1 MMGLI
6 RTMRRAPARLFASV
20 VAIALAVG
28 AIGVFAVPGVAAGTL
43 RDLAADDRLAHVAVD
58 VTGDV
63 DPDALDLPGIASIE
77 TRHVGIVDTP
87 EHDQLRVVGFDAD
100 AQDINLLRPVAGRLP
115 SAGEAVVSDG
125 VAEIGETVTIAGTDL
140 SVVGI
145 GTTAWWS
152 FSDTVYTTPE
162 TASTL
167 VGGDTTRVLLRHDDP
182 TEANL
187 DAAVEALRG
196 QLGAATFADFPQVVP
211 DGTHP
216 IEEDLVQISTM
227 IGLLGVVAG
236 IVALTLL
243 ATTSSTLITERT
255 REVAV
260 MRALGSRRRPLRRR
274 LRRLAL
280 GVATAGLIVG
290 IPLGLIVANLVA
302 RMVLER
308 FVGVTPDI
316 GWSPVV
322 MAASAVFAIG
332 GAWLVSGRAAR
343 RVTRLPLA
351 DALRDRM
358 GDAWGRRL
366 GDRLVT
372 KLRLGGLFERLA
384 LRNTLR
390 RRARSISTVVQVAA
404 GVGAVIVVASLA
416 TSVTSFNSAEL
427 EPWQWETRAVTHA
440 PGLALEREQAASR
453 GEPSIIVWGEVN
465 DWEVE
470 VHGLDPATAMLDPT
484 VEDGRWIDDGPG
496 VVVTQGFAAHQGLE
510 IGDTVQVE
518 LASGTVEYPI
528 VGLHR
533 ARARDVY
540 VPIDTLAE
548 DLGRTGF
555 VNAVYS
561 TSATA
566 PDLGLPAETTS
577 VAEMS
582 AEDQAA
588 RDAIVGIFFA
598 IGGIVA
604 GVTVLGVMSLV
615 AVSLHER
622 RHETA
627 TLLAIGG
634 RRADVR
640 RSLVTELLPLGIVG
654 AALGVVAGWGG
665 AIGIIAGFEASS
677 AVDIGT
683 DFAQGAVAPAIIG
696 AVVVLT
702 VLALSAARQATR
714 VPAAVVLRG
723 SA

>member
-1 MMGLI
+1 MMGLL
-6 RTMRRAPARLFASV
+6 RTMRRAPARLLASV

-28 AIGVFAVPGVAAGTL
+28 AIGVFAVPGVASGTL

-58 VTGDV
+58 IDGDV
-63 DPDALDLPGIASIE
+63 DTTALDLDGVVAIE
-77 TRHVGIVDTP
+77 QRTVGIVDVGD
-87 EHDQLRVVGFDAD
+87 DQLQIVGIDA
-100 AQDINLLRPVAGRLP
+100 ATQDINVLRPVEGRLP
-115 SAGEAVVSDG
+115 GDGEAVVSDG
-125 VAEIGETVTIAGTDL
+125 VAAIGETIAIDGTDL
-140 SVVGI
+140 AVVGI

-152 FSDTVYTTPE
+152 FTDAVYTAPD
-162 TASTL
+162 TATAVL
-167 VGGDTTRVLLRHDDP
+167 GDDTTRLLLRHDDP

-187 DAAVEALRG
+187 DATVDALRAQIG
-196 QLGAATFADFPQVVP
+196 SANFADFPVVVP

-216 IEEDLVQISTM
+216 IEGDLVQISTM
-227 IGLLGVVAG
+227 IGLLGIVAG

-280 GVATAGLIVG
+280 GVAAAGLLVG

-308 FVGVTPDI
+308 FVGVTPDL

-322 MAASAVFAIG
+322 VAASAIFAIG

-343 RVTRLPLA
+343 RVTKLPLA
-351 DALRDRM
+351 EALRDRM

-366 GDRLVT
+366 GDRLVSR
-372 KLRLGGLFERLA
+372 LRLGGLFERLA

-390 RRARSISTVVQVAA
+390 RRARSLSTVVQVAS

-427 EPWQWETRAVTHA
+427 EPWEWETRSIAHA
-440 PGLALEREQAASR
+440 PGLPVELADAEAL
-453 GEPSIIVWGEVN
+453 GEPAIRVWGEVN
-465 DWEVE
+465 DWDVE
-470 VHGLDPATAMLDPT
+470 VHGLDPSTSMIDRT
-484 VEDGRWIDDGPG
+484 VEAGRWLGTAPG
-496 VVVTQGFAAHQGLE
+496 VVVSQGFADHQGLGL
-510 IGDTVQVE
+510 GDTIDVE
-518 LASGTVEYPI
+518 LASGTIDYEV

-533 ARARDVY
+533 SRARDVY
-540 VPIDTLAE
+540 VARDVLAA
-548 DLGRTGF
+548 DLGRSGF

-561 TSATA
+561 TDAVA
-566 PDLGLPAETTS
+566 PDLGVSADTSS

-588 RDAIVGIFFA
+588 RDAIVGIFAA

-627 TLLAIGG
+627 TLVAIGG

-640 RSLVTELLPLGIVG
+640 RSLITELLPLGIVG

-683 DFAQGAVAPAIIG
+683 DFAQGAVAPAVAG
-696 AVVVLT
+696 GLVVLLL
-702 VLALSAARQATR
+702 VALAAARQATR

>member
-6 RTMRRAPARLFASV
+6 RTMGRAPARLLASV

-43 RDLAADDRLAHVAVD
+43 RDLAADDRLAHIAVD
-58 VTGDV
+58 ITGDI
-63 DPDALDLPGIASIE
+63 DPDTLELPGVTAIE
-77 TRHVGIVDTP
+77 TRHVGMVDTP
-87 EHDQLRVVGFDAD
+87 NHDQLRVVGLDAA
-100 AQDINLLRPVAGRLP
+100 AQEINLLRPIEGRLP
-115 SAGEAVVSDG
+115 GTGEVVASDG
-125 VAEIGETVTIAGTDL
+125 VAVIGDVITVGGVDL
-140 SVVGI
+140 AVVGT

-152 FSDTVYTTPE
+152 FSDTVYVAPD
-162 TASTL
+162 TAAAL
-167 VGGDTTRVLLRHDDP
+167 VGDDTIRLLLRHADP
-182 TEANL
+182 SEENL
-187 DAAVEALRG
+187 DATVESIRS
-196 QLGAATFADFPQVVP
+196 QLGAATFADFPEVVP

-216 IEEDLVQISTM
+216 IEADLVQISTM
-227 IGLLGVVAG
+227 IGLLGIVAG

-280 GVATAGLIVG
+280 GVAGAGLVVG
-290 IPLGLIVANLVA
+290 IPLGLVVANLVA

-308 FVGVTPDI
+308 FVGVSPDI

-322 MAASAVFAIG
+322 VAASAVFAIG

-343 RVTRLPLA
+343 RVTKLPLA
-351 DALRDRM
+351 EALRDRM

-366 GDRLVT
+366 GDRVVS

-390 RRARSISTVVQVAA
+390 RRARSVSTVVQVAS
-404 GVGAVIVVASLA
+404 GVGAVLVVASLA

-427 EPWQWETRAVTHA
+427 EPWQWETRSITHA
-440 PGLALEREQAASR
+440 SGLPLDFSEVEPL
-453 GEPSIIVWGEVN
+453 GEPAILVWGEVN

-470 VHGLDPATAMLDPT
+470 VHGLDPATAAIDT
-484 VEDGRWIDDGPG
+484 EVEEGRWIDDRPG
-496 VVVTQGFAAHQGLE
+496 VVVSRGFADHQGLGL
-510 IGDTVQVE
+510 GDQIDVD
-518 LASGTVEYPI
+518 LASGTTGYEI

-533 ARARDVY
+533 SRSRDVY
-540 VPIDTLAE
+540 VARDALAE
-548 DLGRTGF
+548 DLGRSGF

-561 TSATA
+561 LSATA
-566 PDLGLPAETTS
+566 PDLGLSADTTS

-588 RDAIVGIFFA
+588 RDAIVGIFIA

-640 RSLVTELLPLGIVG
+640 RSLITELLPLGVLG

-683 DFAQGAVAPAIIG
+683 DFAQGAVAPAVMG
-696 AVVVLT
+696 ALVVLGM
-702 VLALSAARQATR
+702 LAMSAARQATR

>member
-1 MMGLI
+1 MMGLL
-6 RTMRRAPARLFASV
+6 RTMRRAPARLLASV

-63 DPDALDLPGIASIE
+63 DVADLDLPGVDAFE
-77 TRHVGIVDTP
+77 LRDVGIVDTAD
-87 EHDQLRVVGFDAD
+87 HDQLRIVGVSAED
-100 AQDINLLRPVAGRLP
+100 QQINLLRPVEGRLP
-115 SAGEAVVSDG
+115 GAGEAVVSDG
-125 VAEIGETVTIAGTDL
+125 VAAIGDTVAVNGVDL
-140 SVVGI
+140 AVVGV

-152 FSDTVYTTPE
+152 FSDTVYTAPE

-167 VGGDTTRVLLRHDDP
+167 VGGDSTRLLLRHADP
-182 TEANL
+182 TEDNL
-187 DAAVEALRG
+187 DATVAALRA
-196 QLGAATFADFPQVVP
+196 QLGPAAFADFPEVVP

-280 GVATAGLIVG
+280 GVAAAGLIVG
-290 IPLGLIVANLVA
+290 IPLGLVVANLVA

-322 MAASAVFAIG
+322 AGASAVFAIG

-343 RVTRLPLA
+343 RVTKLPLA
-351 DALRDRM
+351 EALRDRM

-366 GDRLVT
+366 GDRLASR
-372 KLRLGGLFERLA
+372 LRLGGLFERLA
-384 LRNTLR
+384 IRNTLR
-390 RRARSISTVVQVAA
+390 RRARSASTVVQVAA
-404 GVGAVIVVASLA
+404 GVGSVIVVASLA
-416 TSVTSFNSAEL
+416 TSVTAFNGAEL
-427 EPWQWETRAVTHA
+427 EPWQWETRSIAHA
-440 PGLALEREQAASR
+440 PGLPMELDEADAL
-453 GEPSIIVWGEVN
+453 GEPAIRVWGEVG
-465 DWEVE
+465 DWDVE
-470 VHGLDPATAMLDPT
+470 VHGLDPATAMIDRT
-484 VEDGRWIDDGPG
+484 VEAGRWLDVGPG
-496 VVVTQGFAAHQGLE
+496 VVVSQGFADHQGLTTGDR
-510 IGDTVQVE
+510 IGVE
-518 LASGTVEYPI
+518 LATGTVDYEI

-533 ARARDVY
+533 SRARDVY
-540 VPIDTLAE
+540 VGRDVLAA
-548 DLGRTGF
+548 DLGRSGF

-561 TSATA
+561 AADTP
-566 PDLGLPAETTS
+566 PDLGLAADTSS

-588 RDAIVGIFFA
+588 RDAIVGIFMA

-627 TLLAIGG
+627 TLVAIGG

-640 RSLVTELLPLGIVG
+640 RSLVTELLPLGALG

-665 AIGIIAGFEASS
+665 AVGIIAGFEASS

-683 DFAQGAVAPAIIG
+683 DFAEGAVGPAVAG
-696 AVVVLT
+696 GLAVLVL
-702 VLALSAARQATR
+702 VALAAARQATR

>member
-1 MMGLI
+1 MMGLL
-6 RTMRRAPARLFASV
+6 RTMRRAPARLIASV

-58 VTGDV
+58 VTGPV
-63 DPDALDLPGIASIE
+63 DPTAFDLPGVTAVE
-77 TRHVGIVDTP
+77 ERLVGTVDTAD
-87 EHDQLRVVGFDAD
+87 DQLRIVGFDPD
-100 AQDINLLRPVAGRLP
+100 TQQINLLRPVEGRQP
-115 SAGEAVVSDG
+115 ADGEVVVSDG
-125 VAEIGETVTIAGTDL
+125 VAQMGDVVSLGGQDL
-140 SVVGI
+140 TVVGI

-152 FSDTVYTTPE
+152 FSDTAYTTTD
-162 TASTL
+162 TAASL
-167 VGGDTTRVLLRHDDP
+167 IGDHTTRLLLRHEDP
-182 TEANL
+182 VEANL
-187 DAAVEALRG
+187 DATVDALRAQVG
-196 QLGAATFADFPQVVP
+196 SARFADFPAVVP

-216 IEEDLVQISTM
+216 IEQDLVQISTM
-227 IGLLGVVAG
+227 IGLLGIVAG

-280 GVATAGLIVG
+280 GVSAAGLLVG
-290 IPLGLIVANLVA
+290 IPLGLVVANLVA

-308 FVGVTPDI
+308 FVGVTPDL
-316 GWSPVV
+316 GWSPMVV
-322 MAASAVFAIG
+322 AAAAVFAVG

-351 DALRDRM
+351 EALRDRSA
-358 GDAWGRRL
+358 DAWGRRL
-366 GDRLVT
+366 GDRLVSR
-372 KLRLGGLFERLA
+372 LRTGGLFERLA

-390 RRARSISTVVQVAA
+390 RRARSLSTVVQVAA

-416 TSVTSFNSAEL
+416 TSVTAFNGAEL
-427 EPWQWETRAVTHA
+427 EPWQWETRAVAHA
-440 PGLALEREQAASR
+440 PGLPLAVDDVDHL
-453 GEPSIIVWGEVN
+453 GEPAIVVVGEVE

-470 VHGLDPATAMLDPT
+470 VHGLDPGTSMLDHAVT
-484 VEDGRWIDDGPG
+484 SGRWLDDTPG
-496 VVVTQGFAAHQGLE
+496 VVVSEGFARHLGLDVGSAIE
-510 IGDTVQVE
+510 VE
-518 LASGTVEYPI
+518 LASGVADHQI

-533 ARARDVY
+533 SRARDVY
-540 VPIDTLAE
+540 VARDVLAA
-548 DLGRTGF
+548 DLGRPGF
-555 VNAVYS
+555 VNTVYS
-561 TSATA
+561 TDLVA
-566 PDLGLPAETTS
+566 PDLGIAADATS

-588 RDAIVGIFFA
+588 RDAIVGIFTA

-640 RSLVTELLPLGIVG
+640 RSLVTELVPLGIVG

-677 AVDIGT
+677 AVEIGT
-683 DFAQGAVAPAIIG
+683 DFAQGAVAPAVAG
-696 AVVVLT
+696 SLVVLT
-702 VLALSAARQATR
+702 LLAFSAARRASR

>member
-1 MMGLI
+1 MIGLL
-6 RTMRRAPARLFASV
+6 RTVRRAPARLIASM

-63 DPDALDLPGIASIE
+63 DTAALDLPGVTAVE
-77 TRHVGIVDTP
+77 ERLVGTVDTSD
-87 EHDQLRVVGFDAD
+87 DQLRIVGFDPD
-100 AQDINLLRPVAGRLP
+100 AQNTNLLRPIEGRLP
-115 SAGEAVVSDG
+115 ADGEVVVSDG
-125 VAEIGETVTIAGTDL
+125 VAAIGEVVALDGQDL
-140 SVVGI
+140 TVVGI

-152 FSDTVYTTPE
+152 FSDTAYTTTD
-162 TASTL
+162 TAASL
-167 VGGDTTRVLLRHDDP
+167 IGDDTARLLLRHEDP
-182 TEANL
+182 TQANL
-187 DAAVEALRG
+187 DATVEALRAQIG
-196 QLGAATFADFPQVVP
+196 SDRFANFPAVVP

-227 IGLLGVVAG
+227 IGLLGIVAG
-236 IVALTLL
+236 VVALTLL

-274 LRRLAL
+274 LRRLSL
-280 GVATAGLIVG
+280 GVAGAGLIVG
-290 IPLGLIVANLVA
+290 IPLGLVVANLVA

-308 FVGVTPDI
+308 FVGVTPDL
-316 GWSPVV
+316 GWSPIVA
-322 MAASAVFAIG
+322 AASAAFAIG

-343 RVTRLPLA
+343 RVTKLPLA
-351 DALRDRM
+351 EALRDRM

-366 GDRLVT
+366 GDRWVSR
-372 KLRLGGLFERLA
+372 LRTGGLFERLA

-390 RRARSISTVVQVAA
+390 RRARSVSTVVQVAS

-416 TSVTSFNSAEL
+416 TSVTAFNSAEL
-427 EPWQWETRAVTHA
+427 EPWEWETRAIAHA
-440 PGLALEREQAASR
+440 PGLPLDVDEADAL
-453 GEPSIIVWGEVN
+453 GEPAIIVFGEVN

-470 VHGLDPATAMLDPT
+470 VHGLDPHTVMLDRT
-484 VEDGRWIDDGPG
+484 VEAGRWIDDRPG
-496 VVVTQGFAAHQGLE
+496 VVVSQGFAEHQGLDLGGTIE
-510 IGDTVQVE
+510 VE
-518 LASGTVEYPI
+518 LASGVIDHEI

-533 ARARDVY
+533 SRARDVY
-540 VPIDTLAE
+540 VTRDVLAA

-555 VNAVYS
+555 VNTVYS
-561 TSATA
+561 TAATA
-566 PDLGLPAETTS
+566 PDLGIAADTTS
-577 VAEMS
+577 VADMS

-588 RDAIVGIFFA
+588 RDAIVGIFMA

-604 GVTVLGVMSLV
+604 GVTVLGVMSLL

-627 TLLAIGG
+627 TLVAIGG

-640 RSLVTELLPLGIVG
+640 RSLVTELLPLGVLG

-683 DFAQGAVAPAIIG
+683 DFAEG
-696 AVVVLT
+696 AVVPAVAGALVVLT
-702 VLALSAARQATR
+702 LLALSAARQATR